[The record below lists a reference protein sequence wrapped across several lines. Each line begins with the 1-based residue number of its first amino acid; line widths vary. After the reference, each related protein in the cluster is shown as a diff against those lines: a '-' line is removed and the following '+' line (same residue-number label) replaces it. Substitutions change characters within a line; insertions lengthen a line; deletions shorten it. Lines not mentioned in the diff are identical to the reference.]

1 MKEDKDKAAE
11 TGNSK
16 GLLKIG
22 MVRVSSVPL
31 KIGADRVSNALLKI
45 GMDRGHSEL
54 LKIEM
59 DRGHS
64 DHHNLEAIA
73 RVNPIVGSKTTLKTE
88 ATNPTGLH
96 RERRV
101 LTKTNKSIIVKMSA
115 LTAGVFIFE

>member
-16 GLLKIG
+16 GPLKIG
-22 MVRVSSVPL
+22 MVKVSSAPL

-45 GMDRGHSEL
+45 GMV
-54 LKIEM
+54 
-59 DRGHS
+59 RGHS
-64 DHHNLEAIA
+64 DRHNLEAIA
-73 RVNPIVGSKTTLKTE
+73 RVNLIVGSKTPLKTE

-101 LTKTNKSIIVKMSA
+101 LTKTNK
-115 LTAGVFIFE
+115 